1 MHYQPILSFITAIFA
16 MILTSCGDENNP
28 APSEQEAFLT
38 INENLLNDGI
48 NYTDAADTKSF
59 LVKSNRELTVT
70 SSQPEWCIATIE
82 PINNSEQAT
91 LTVEV
96 KKNESTVERKATVTV
111 TAADITRQISV
122 TQAAKAEEQP
132 EEPIKPDTPE
142 VPVSEA
148 VKFAQSMG
156 MGWNL
161 GNQMDAYNNNVASE
175 TAWGNGKATQAL
187 FDRLAS
193 AGIQTVRIPV
203 TWLGHFGEAPD
214 YTIDSAWLNRVAELV
229 NYAEKAGLKAIIN
242 IHHDGADGKHWL
254 DIKGAANDP
263 AINERVKAQLK
274 AMWTQIASKFSD
286 KGEFLIFESL
296 NEIHDGGWGWGDN
309 RKDGGKQYRTLNDWN
324 QTFVD
329 AVRATGGN
337 NSRRYLAVPSY
348 CTNPDLA
355 LTGSFVL
362 PSDPTPGRL
371 MVSVHYYAPTEF
383 SLEDK
388 FSEWGHTGAAGKKAT
403 YGDEDAIKDTFSKL
417 RDRFVSKGIPVY
429 IGETGCVHRSSDRAE
444 KFRKYYLEYVCK
456 AAREYGMP
464 AIYWDNGSRD
474 AGRECSGLL
483 DHATGNYLNNGK
495 EIIDLMVKAATSD
508 DPAYTLS
515 TVYNSAP

>member
-1 MHYQPILSFITAIFA
+1 MHYQPILSFITAIIA
-16 MILTSCGDENNP
+16 MILTSCGDENTPVP
-28 APSEQEAFLT
+28 AEQEAF
-38 INENLLNDGI
+38 IEISEILLKDGMNFTSDNVSREI
-48 NYTDAADTKSF
+48 S
-59 LVKSNRELTVT
+59 VKSNKDITVI
-70 SSQPEWCIATIE
+70 SGQPEWCTATAGKPNDEGYAIV
-82 PINNSEQAT
+82 
-91 LTVEV
+91 TVEV
-96 KKNESTVERKATVTV
+96 KKNESSEERTTDLTISAGELR
-111 TAADITRQISV
+111 RQIKV
-122 TQAAKAEEQP
+122 TQAAKPEEQP
-132 EEPIKPDTPE
+132 EEPIKPETPE
-142 VPVSEA
+142 VPVSDA

-187 FDRLAS
+187 FDRLAES
-193 AGIQTVRIPV
+193 GIQTVRIPV

-242 IHHDGADGKHWL
+242 IHHDGADGKYWL
-254 DIKGAANDP
+254 DIKGAAND
-263 AINERVKAQLK
+263 ATINERVKAQLK
-274 AMWTQIASKFSD
+274 AMWSQIAQKFSD

-309 RKDGGKQYRTLNDWN
+309 RKDGGKQYRTLNEWN
-324 QTFVD
+324 QAFVD

-337 NSRRYLAVPSY
+337 NATRYLAVPSY

-355 LTGSFVL
+355 ILSSFVL

-371 MVSVHYYAPTEF
+371 MVSVHYYTPTEF

-388 FSEWGHTGAAGKKAT
+388 FSEWGHTANDANKAQ
-403 YGDEDAIKDTFSKL
+403 YGDEQTVKDTFGKL
-417 RDRFVSKGIPVY
+417 RDKFVNKGIPVY
-429 IGETGCVHRSSDRAE
+429 IGETGCVHRSSARAE

-483 DHATGNYLNNGK
+483 DHANGNYLNNGK
-495 EIIDLMVKAATSD
+495 EIIEIMVKAATCD
-508 DPAYTLS
+508 DPEYTLTS
-515 TVYNSAP
+515 VYNSAP